1 LYFNIRAVPFQHTAA
16 GADPGFQV
24 RGGVHLKK
32 LRRAEGGAN
41 FLGIHIKF
49 SMTGQE
55 KGGLLIEVK
64 SWAGLTVNTVVSLL
78 LYPSLQRP
86 PPILVI
92 LL

>member
-1 LYFNIRAVPFQHTAA
+1 
-16 GADPGFQV
+16 
-24 RGGVHLKK
+24 
-32 LRRAEGGAN
+32 
-41 FLGIHIKF
+41 
-49 SMTGQE
+49 MTGQE

-64 SWAGLTVNTVVSLL
+64 SWADLTVNTVVSLL